1 MEKAQKMPKGTIR
14 MSDVARVAQVS
25 PMTVSNS
32 FRNPHL
38 VNPETCRKVLETAMS
53 LGYVPNA
60 MAGNLASGQSKVIAL
75 LTPSIRYSSFAD
87 MIESLGNRL
96 EAEGYHMI
104 MTLMESAD
112 REVETLR
119 AMIGRRVDGIVVAG
133 QLESQ
138 AGQDLIRQQAT
149 PLVET
154 WHLHDGLIDMAV
166 GFSEHDASRD
176 AVRHVIQSGRRRVGM
191 IGLEPSGHRRLSER
205 INGFRTAMS
214 EIGDPGERLILMP
227 GERNGYEAGAEA
239 MRALMQRWPELD
251 GVFCMTDILAVGALF
266 ECQRSQRKVPSEIAV
281 MGYGNYDIA
290 ANVPP
295 GLSTVQTPG
304 STIGDTAARLML
316 ESLRGTPVAEQQ
328 KRVEYVI
335 VKRGSV

>member
-1 MEKAQKMPKGTIR
+1 MPKGTIR
-14 MSDVARVAQVS
+14 MADVARAAKVS

-38 VNPETCRKVLETAMS
+38 VNAETRRKVLETALE

-112 REVETLR
+112 REIETLR
-119 AMIGRRVDGIVVAG
+119 AMIGRRVDGIIVAG
-133 QLESQ
+133 ELETE
-138 AGQDLIRQQAT
+138 AARNLIRQQET

-154 WHLHDGLIDMAV
+154 WHLHDDLIDMAV

-176 AVRHVIQSGRRRVGM
+176 AVRFVIESGRRKIGM
-191 IGLEPSGHRRLSER
+191 IGLDPAGHRRLVER
-205 INGFRTAMS
+205 INGYRTAMS
-214 EIGDPGERLILMP
+214 EIGDAGDRLVLMP
-227 GERNGYEAGAEA
+227 PDSNGYDAGAKGMSE
-239 MRALMQRWPELD
+239 LMSRWPDVEA
-251 GVFCMTDILAVGALF
+251 VFCMTDILAVGAIF
-266 ECQRSQRKVPSEIAV
+266 ECQRCSRRVPDEIAV

-304 STIGDTAARLML
+304 STIGEAAAALLL
-316 ESLRGTPVAEQQ
+316 ERLRGTTTEAHQ
-328 KRVEYVI
+328 KRVDYMI
-335 VKRGSV
+335 IKRGSV